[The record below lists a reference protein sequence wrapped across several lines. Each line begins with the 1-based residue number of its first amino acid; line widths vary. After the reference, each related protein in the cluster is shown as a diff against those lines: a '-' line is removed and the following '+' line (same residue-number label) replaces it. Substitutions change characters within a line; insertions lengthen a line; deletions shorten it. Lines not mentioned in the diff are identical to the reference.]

1 MNLFEETFIKHR
13 KLAMSNQLNEIFVI
27 EQKEKLKQEFIM
39 FFQKQFESGNIKPV
53 HAGLSVTEYKSSDWL
68 EPMADIMNNHMV
80 EYFEI
85 IRSQTERNIYSSVP
99 IASN

>member
-13 KLAMSNQLNEIFVI
+13 NLAISNQLNEIFVI
-27 EQKEKLKQEFIM
+27 QQKEKLKQELIVFL
-39 FFQKQFESGNIKPV
+39 QKQFESGNIKPI

-68 EPMADIMNNHMV
+68 EPMADIMINHMV
-80 EYFEI
+80 EYFEM
-85 IRSQTERNIYSSVP
+85 IRAQTERNIYSSVP